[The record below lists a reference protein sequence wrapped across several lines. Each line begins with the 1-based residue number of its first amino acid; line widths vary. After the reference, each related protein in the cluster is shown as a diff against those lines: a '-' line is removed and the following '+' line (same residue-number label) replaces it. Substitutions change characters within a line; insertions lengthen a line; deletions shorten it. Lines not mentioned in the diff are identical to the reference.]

1 MSHEIDFKINMVT
14 RSRGRSHLFIGLV
27 DRSKY
32 KAENLISTFWKDSP
46 SSLYWDIWSN
56 KLIKTDDKGLQV
68 GSVSNYGCLCEE
80 SETRIG
86 MKYNHIDR
94 SISFVK
100 DGIDQ
105 GVAFKNIPPGMY
117 PSLDVWFESG
127 TIEIIKKSKSDQ
139 KSFL

>member
-1 MSHEIDFKINMVT
+1 MIT

-32 KAENLISTFWKDSP
+32 KSENLISTFWKDSP

-56 KLIKTDDKGLQV
+56 KLIKTDEKGSQIKSIL
-68 GSVSNYGCLCEE
+68 GYGCLCEE
-80 SETRIG
+80 VETRIG

-94 SISFVK
+94 SISFLK

-105 GVAFKNIPPGMY
+105 GVAFKNIPTGMY
-117 PSLDVWFESG
+117 PSLDIWFESG
-127 TIEIIKKSKSDQ
+127 TIEIVKPLVNESKSC
-139 KSFL
+139 L